1 MSTQHKNLGTDNFL
15 PSGYIYDPCELVCCT
30 F

>member
-1 MSTQHKNLGTDNFL
+1 MSIQHKNLGTDNFVL
-15 PSGYIYDPCELVCCT
+15 SRYIYDPCGLVCT